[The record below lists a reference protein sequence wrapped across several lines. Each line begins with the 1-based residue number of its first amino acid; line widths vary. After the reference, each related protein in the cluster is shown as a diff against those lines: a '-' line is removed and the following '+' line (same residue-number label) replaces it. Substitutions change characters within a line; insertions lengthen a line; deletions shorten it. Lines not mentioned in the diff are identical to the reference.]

1 MGTDLDRQSFVI
13 TLAQFR
19 QLSLP
24 RRAYATWNHATFL
37 ACMDGGRAGR
47 SLYFLSD
54 FYVEFIYDFQGNQ
67 VLGVVPFHGDGH
79 LEEWLEQV
87 NITELL
93 GS

>member
-1 MGTDLDRQSFVI
+1 MI
-13 TLAQFR
+13 TFAQFR

-24 RRAYATWNHATFL
+24 RRAYAIRNHATFL

-47 SLYFLSD
+47 SLYFLNG
-54 FYVEFIYDFQGNQ
+54 FYVELIYDFQGNR
-67 VLGVVPFHGDGH
+67 VLGVVPFRGDGH
-79 LEEWLEQV
+79 LEKWLEQV

>member
-1 MGTDLDRQSFVI
+1 MI
-13 TLAQFR
+13 TLAEFR

-24 RRAYATWNHATFL
+24 RRAYTTWNHATFL

-54 FYVEFIYDFQGNQ
+54 FYVELIYDFQGNRE
-67 VLGVVPFHGDGH
+67 LGVVPFYNGGH

-87 NITELL
+87 SINELL

>member
-1 MGTDLDRQSFVI
+1 MI

-54 FYVEFIYDFQGNQ
+54 FFVKLIYDFQGNR
-67 VLGVVPFHGDGH
+67 VLGVVPFYKGGH